1 MFLVL
6 RRDPSTA
13 KSQSK
18 NQVLPRCTAKRP
30 DIRCVLSHY
39 PAMREFPPR
48 RIVCLTEE
56 TVETLYMLGEDAR
69 IVGVSGY
76 AVRPPQV
83 RREKPR
89 VSAFTSAN
97 IEKILALRPDLV
109 LTFSDL
115 QADIAAAL
123 IKAGIAVHAF
133 NHRDVAGILA
143 MIRTVGALVGCSAR
157 ADQLANELARR
168 ITDISSFRRSERPKV
183 YFEEWDDPMISG
195 IGWVSELIEIA
206 GGIDVFAKLRNEQAA
221 KDRIVSSDAVIAA
234 APDII
239 LASWCGKKVV
249 AEKIRARPGWDNI
262 PAVKNNRIIEIK
274 SPLILQPG
282 PAALTDGLDAIVAAL
297 WPVERTQ
304 RVAV

>member
-1 MFLVL
+1 M
-6 RRDPSTA
+6 
-13 KSQSK
+13 K
-18 NQVLPRCTAKRP
+18 
-30 DIRCVLSHY
+30 
-39 PAMREFPPR
+39 EFPPR

-97 IEKILALRPDLV
+97 IEKILALQPDLV

-143 MIRTVGALVGCSAR
+143 MVRTVGALVGCSTR
-157 ADQLANELARR
+157 AEALADDLSRR
-168 ITDISSFRRSERPKV
+168 ITKISSFGRTSRPKV
-183 YFEEWDDPMISG
+183 YFEEWDEPMISG
-195 IGWVSELIEIA
+195 IGWVSELIGIA
-206 GGIDVFAKLRNEQAA
+206 GGIDVFAHLRTEQAA
-221 KDRIVSSDAVIAA
+221 KDRIVGPDAVIAA
-234 APDII
+234 APDVI

-249 AEKIRARPGWDNI
+249 PEKIAARPGWNGI
-262 PAVKNNRIIEIK
+262 PAVKNNRIVEIK

-297 WPVERTQ
+297 WPEEAAGRQ
-304 RVAV
+304 AV